1 MRQFLRL
8 LFSQHLLYDFISLT
22 CEISAV
28 SWVAGCHHVL
38 SIKHLLCKLRNCKSS
53 VLLGSSGGER
63 GKPGHKEVET
73 REGDHVDCEL
83 PEVSV
88 ELSREPETGGDTR
101 HCERYQMVQVT
112 IGWSGELQSSA

>member
-8 LFSQHLLYDFISLT
+8 LFTQHILYDFISLT

-38 SIKHLLCKLRNCKSS
+38 GIKHLLCKLRYCKSS

-63 GKPGHKEVET
+63 GKSRHKEVET
-73 REGDHVDCEL
+73 REGDHVDSKLAEISIEL
-83 PEVSV
+83 A
-88 ELSREPETGGDTR
+88 RETETGG
-101 HCERYQMVQVT
+101 HP
-112 IGWSGELQSSA
+112 